1 MKKLLMLC
9 FIFVLAVFCA
19 NALGPSA
26 DEGFPNPTTEEELSA
41 ELIFAVVISSDVAQ
55 IKELIDKGADVNYKK
70 LVGTKAC
77 SEGLGNGNDMCD
89 YYLSALDY
97 AYLNLIPKSSFK
109 NNEEVLENTRKNLK
123 IFQKKYRKLKRY
135 KNLSYEETQLLDAEE
150 AKFQNKIT
158 EKEQFLQSWKDKNKE
173 AFKIIKLLK
182 SKGAKTA
189 GESEDFYKRQYDNIE
204 KPSIMPLIARNLLI
218 SFICFLGLTI
228 CFLW

>member
-9 FIFVLAVFCA
+9 FILTLAVFCA
-19 NALGPSA
+19 NALDSKQ
-26 DEGFPNPTTEEELSA
+26 TTKEDLSA
-41 ELIFAVVISSDVAQ
+41 ELILAVINTDAAQ
-55 IKELIDKGADVNYKK
+55 VKELIEKGADVNYKNIA
-70 LVGTKAC
+70 GTKAC

-89 YYLSALDY
+89 YYLSSLDY
-97 AYLNLIPKSSFK
+97 AYLNLAPKSFIK
-109 NNEEVLENTRKNLK
+109 NQKEELSKTKNNLK
-123 IFQKKYRKLKRY
+123 IFQKKYKKLKRY
-135 KNLSYEETQLLDAEE
+135 KNLSYEEMQLLDAEE

-189 GESEDFYKRQYDNIE
+189 DKSEDFYKRQYDNIE
-204 KPSIMPLIARNLLI
+204 KPAIMPLIAHNLLI
-218 SFICFLGLTI
+218 SFIWFLGLTA

>member
-9 FIFVLAVFCA
+9 FIFILAVFCA
-19 NALGPSA
+19 NALDSKQ
-26 DEGFPNPTTEEELSA
+26 TTKEELSS

-55 IKELIDKGADVNYKK
+55 IKELIDKGADVNYKTLAGK
-70 LVGTKAC
+70 KAC

-97 AYLNLIPKSSFK
+97 AYLNLAPKSSFK
-109 NNEEVLENTRKNLK
+109 NNEEVLENTKKNLK

-135 KNLSYEETQLLDAEE
+135 KNLSYEEMQLLDAEE

-189 GESEDFYKRQYDNIE
+189 GESEAFYKRQYDNIE
-204 KPSIMPLIARNLLI
+204 KPAIMPVIAHNLLI
-218 SFICFLGLTI
+218 SFLCFLGLTI

>member
-9 FIFVLAVFCA
+9 FILTLAVFCA
-19 NALGPSA
+19 NALDSKQ
-26 DEGFPNPTTEEELSA
+26 TTKEDLSA
-41 ELIFAVVISSDVAQ
+41 ELILAVINTDAAQ
-55 IKELIDKGADVNYKK
+55 VKELIEKGADVNYKNIA
-70 LVGTKAC
+70 GTKAC

-97 AYLNLIPKSSFK
+97 AYLNLAPKSFIK
-109 NNEEVLENTRKNLK
+109 NQEEELSKTKKNLK
-123 IFQKKYRKLKRY
+123 IFQKKYKKLKRY
-135 KNLSYEETQLLDAEE
+135 KNLSYEETELLDAEE

-189 GESEDFYKRQYDNIE
+189 DKSEDFYKRQYDNIE
-204 KPSIMPLIARNLLI
+204 KPSIMPLIVHNLLI
-218 SFICFLGLTI
+218 SFIWFLGLTI

>member
-19 NALGPSA
+19 NALDSKQ
-26 DEGFPNPTTEEELSA
+26 TTKEELSF
-41 ELIFAVVISSDVAQ
+41 ELILAVMNTDAAQ
-55 IKELIDKGADVNYKK
+55 VKELLDKDADANYKIA
-70 LVGTKAC
+70 GTKAC
-77 SEGLGNGNDMCD
+77 SENGDDICE
-89 YYLSALDY
+89 YYLSGLDY
-97 AYLNLIPKSSFK
+97 AYLNLAPKSFIK
-109 NNEEVLENTRKNLK
+109 NQEEELSKTKKNLK
-123 IFQKKYRKLKRY
+123 IFQKKYKKLKRY
-135 KNLSYEETQLLDAEE
+135 KNLSYEETELLDAEE

-189 GESEDFYKRQYDNIE
+189 DKSEDFYKRQYDNIE
-204 KPSIMPLIARNLLI
+204 KPSIMPLIVHNLLI